1 MNKIKVQAAR
11 TPVLASD
18 LKFNGSNEHAVGRF
32 GSGKGELNASSKKDL
47 IRQQAQFLTTASSQK
62 ILLDSDAFLI
72 EAQYAGARKE
82 AITAAQNDREVH
94 RVLGERMADSLYM
107 TANRQGFMR
116 KYMTKIEVEQGTIP
130 RFPVRAKN
138 VTAVWSTSP
147 TKIETQITRDKW
159 YTPPELSIV
168 TRPFVTQNEL
178 NQSAGDVLQEKYV
191 EATEAIMVSEDRLW
205 YNQVNALVGVDNN
218 LSSITGPLTPF
229 VLMQVVT
236 NVTRWGLKAPH
247 VLIATDIYQDI
258 IGNNEFQNAIDPV
271 ARHELLLTGEL
282 ATLYGMTITSDAY
295 RHPEHKVLNQ
305 GEFFIISEAL
315 NHGAYSDRGGINS
328 APIDIVNER
337 IPGKGWVIHEEIA
350 ISVANARSVA
360 KGVRLY

>member
-1 MNKIKVQAAR
+1 MSKIKVQAAR
-11 TPVLASD
+11 TPTVASEYR
-18 LKFNGSNEHAVGRF
+18 FQGSNERAVGT
-32 GSGKGELNASSKKDL
+32 GGEINASSKRELLNK
-47 IRQQAQFLTTASSQK
+47 QMQFLEASANGSL
-62 ILLDSDAFLI
+62 ITDAQGYKL
-72 EAQYAGARKE
+72 EAQTKTNRELLK
-82 AITAAQNDREVH
+82 AAQNDREVH
-94 RVLGERMADSLYM
+94 RVLGERMAESLYI

-116 KYMTKIEVEQGTIP
+116 KYLTKITVDQGTIP
-130 RFPVRAKN
+130 RFPLRTKN

-147 TKIETQITRDKW
+147 TRIETQITRDKW

-191 EATEAIMVSEDRLW
+191 EATEAVMVAEDRLW
-205 YNQVNALVGVDNN
+205 YNQVNALVGIDNN
-218 LSSITGPLTPF
+218 LSIISGQLTPYT
-229 VLMQVVT
+229 LMQVVT

-247 VLIATDIYQDI
+247 ILIASDIYQDI
-258 IGNNEFQNAIDPV
+258 IGNSEFYSAIDPV

-282 ATLYGMTITSDAY
+282 AVMYGMTITSDAY

-305 GEFFIISEAL
+305 GEFYVISEAL

-328 APIDIVNER
+328 APIDIVNEK

-350 ISVANARSVA
+350 ISIANSRSVA
-360 KGVRLY
+360 KGQRL